1 MCILDVYSKIAHPF
15 VMQYLVYFLA
25 SLTSLNAILLFK
37 MCIRF
42 KHREKTFNMSEANVI
57 ALPFHVKVFLILI
70 IICCQIQSHHLVMLL
85 HLMLIHNHHLYREEV
100 MVLVVVSKAFS
111 MIGLNSRS
119 SK

>member
-25 SLTSLNAILLFK
+25 SLTSLNAIFTFSK
-37 MCIRF
+37 CAYVF

-85 HLMLIHNHHLYREEV
+85 HLMLIHNHHLLQR
-100 MVLVVVSKAFS
+100 
-111 MIGLNSRS
+111 RS
-119 SK
+119 HGF